1 MLVAWRSSSSRRASS
16 FTGHTRWFIASIL
29 RLRVAFG
36 GGNLGHLTTGF
47 LACPARLNAFFHLFV
62 VVPGALLG
70 AFLARIGAD
79 QASHGNQLALAANQ
93 IGRQAAELVTVER
106 QRGGSVVHLVAVLD
120 LLEAMVKRLVADV
133 RALAAGLQACAVQL
147 VVVVVRL
154 LGPCFSWSQQ
164 GDAPDAHAQ
173 RTEDFSSIHTKL
185 LSSLCDLSCPSPLSG
200 RLQSVPFQ
208 EIQQSLGLRQYI
220 LADPPLLGRR
230 MFHAGLMMMLSE
242 ALLAKPNTGKTY

>member
-1 MLVAWRSSSSRRASS
+1 
-16 FTGHTRWFIASIL
+16 
-29 RLRVAFG
+29 
-36 GGNLGHLTTGF
+36 
-47 LACPARLNAFFHLFV
+47 
-62 VVPGALLG
+62 
-70 AFLARIGAD
+70 
-79 QASHGNQLALAANQ
+79 
-93 IGRQAAELVTVER
+93 
-106 QRGGSVVHLVAVLD
+106 
-120 LLEAMVKRLVADV
+120 
-133 RALAAGLQACAVQL
+133 
-147 VVVVVRL
+147 VVVVRL

-200 RLQSVPFQ
+200 RLQSAPFQ